1 MGSGDCFMLRQSW
14 DLFTNAV
21 FPLLKPVRLT
31 LGGAPFK
38 NDMSRDIIGS
48 NVTTI
53 RSRQNKDI
61 KL

>member
-1 MGSGDCFMLRQSW
+1 MLRQSW

-38 NDMSRDIIGS
+38 NYMSRDIIGS